1 VEQHCFRLRSAASE
15 GSELTVEQTLD
26 IAHSKQIDGFID
38 SADKW
43 GYTALIEASMWGHVG
58 VVNFLLER
66 GAIVSKPSLA
76 GETALHWAS
85 MNGHLQVVKILLYR
99 GKADPN
105 AVTRRKRTPLHM
117 AAEKGHSEVISMLMK
132 AGCNGNARDDQ
143 GKTPLDAAKKAGEE
157 ECVVVLSENRTTA
170 EKRIQ
175 LKFVEKKIQVSSGCC
190 CCCCV
195 LLVVLYLVLYS
206 FRVCLFSCFF
216 STILFV
222 LSHPAALTTST
233 KFPYNNNQVEQLE
246 KTNGLL
252 LQKLRRQ
259 QKEIQLLRKETMEKD
274 ATIEE
279 LESPKSIKS
288 PSSIYNRE
296 RQRKPRYFLSRTWG
310 GEEEDDHECSA
321 EERGEERERT
331 DPKMMT
337 RDDAMDEDTGRT
349 EAASH
354 WKGDRSVVD
363 GSNRAPRYAHNRY
376 SPSSVSSRG
385 GRNEKR
391 TTAGKKNTN
400 TNTTTRNQ
408 HSWNAHF

>member
-1 VEQHCFRLRSAASE
+1 
-15 GSELTVEQTLD
+15 
-26 IAHSKQIDGFID
+26 
-38 SADKW
+38 
-43 GYTALIEASMWGHVG
+43 M
-58 VVNFLLER
+58 
-66 GAIVSKPSLA
+66 
-76 GETALHWAS
+76 
-85 MNGHLQVVKILLYR
+85 
-99 GKADPN
+99 
-105 AVTRRKRTPLHM
+105 
-117 AAEKGHSEVISMLMK
+117 
-132 AGCNGNARDDQ
+132 
-143 GKTPLDAAKKAGEE
+143 
-157 ECVVVLSENRTTA
+157 
-170 EKRIQ
+170 
-175 LKFVEKKIQVSSGCC
+175 
-190 CCCCV
+190 
-195 LLVVLYLVLYS
+195 
-206 FRVCLFSCFF
+206 
-216 STILFV
+216 
-222 LSHPAALTTST
+222 
-233 KFPYNNNQVEQLE
+233 E

-321 EERGEERERT
+321 EDSAEERGEERERT
-331 DPKMMT
+331 DPKMTT

-363 GSNRAPRYAHNRY
+363 GSNRAPRYAHDRY
-376 SPSSVSSRG
+376 SPSSISSRG